1 MQIPGDR
8 FLEKIIGR
16 AVLGAILL
24 LSQVACSGET
34 EFSSDVRTH
43 VDLSEVTA
51 VGNVTPVNDVTSA
64 GQPDEAA
71 LKVFSDS
78 GYAAVIDIRGPDEN
92 RGYDEVAAVAELNM
106 EYIAFPISGAE
117 AISFDNARKLDALL
131 SAIDG
136 PVLVH
141 CGSGNRVGA
150 LLALRSSLAGA
161 QDEDALE
168 FGRSAGLTGLE
179 PLVIKR
185 LEEN

>member
-1 MQIPGDR
+1 MDMT
-8 FLEKIIGR
+8 IGR
-16 AVLGAILL
+16 AVLGTILL
-24 LSQVACSGET
+24 LSQAACSGET
-34 EFSSDVRTH
+34 ELSSAARTH
-43 VDLSEVTA
+43 VDLAEVTA
-51 VGNVTPVNDVTSA
+51 SGNVTPVDDITSA

-71 LKVFSDS
+71 LSVFADS
-78 GYAAVIDIRGPDEN
+78 GYVAVIDIRGTDED
-92 RGYDEVAAVAELNM
+92 RGYDEVAVVEELKM

-117 AISFDNARKLDALL
+117 AISFDNAQALDALL
-131 SAIDG
+131 SGIDG

-161 QDEDALE
+161 EDQDALE

-179 PLVIKR
+179 PLVTKR